1 MALQNLLKRSVVKDF
16 EKKKKNLEALYDLHL
31 SDKFIKIHYEI
42 MFKLIYGIIFLP
54 KFSLSVLSSC
64 FYTLTPVVFP
74 KIHLLERGR
83 SPGFLW
89 LLILLLVTSFLKI
102 ILKFLKSFRKYEGFL
117 QQFSPWIFIGSFDIS
132 LLQRN

>member
-83 SPGFLW
+83 SPGFL
-89 LLILLLVTSFLKI
+89 
-102 ILKFLKSFRKYEGFL
+102 
-117 QQFSPWIFIGSFDIS
+117 
-132 LLQRN
+132 